1 MVLVKWFSWLQAVY
15 GKVLYRV
22 ELAVRLNNVYRVE
35 LAVLGDK
42 DLLRADLFG

>member
-1 MVLVKWFSWLQAVY
+1 MERFSR
-15 GKVLYRV
+15 GV